1 MFGLTRVPLE
11 RMSCLRCISGQGK
24 MYIVGEVES
33 HEALRKL
40 INDIRI
46 ELKALE
52 VKLKEKLR
60 SKFVCY
66 LDSSQI

>member
-1 MFGLTRVPLE
+1 
-11 RMSCLRCISGQGK
+11 
-24 MYIVGEVES
+24 MYIVGELES
-33 HEALRKL
+33 HETLRKL

-60 SKFVCY
+60 SKFVCVVFDGFHFSDIHSF
-66 LDSSQI
+66 LDFNIN

>member
-1 MFGLTRVPLE
+1 
-11 RMSCLRCISGQGK
+11 

-60 SKFVCY
+60 SKFVRGKHCQY
-66 LDSSQI
+66 HHH

>member
-1 MFGLTRVPLE
+1 
-11 RMSCLRCISGQGK
+11 

-60 SKFVCY
+60 SKFVREKT
-66 LDSSQI
+66 LSISSSLMISFRHQH